1 MELIQKIKNNKTGFL
16 SELVI
21 HFFVVIF
28 QYFQIVFESHLNKL
42 QKEVFEIVCDKES
55 LNALNNFLDL
65 KVAFQYWKYIV
76 YNKIIVESKNFFHVF
91 EHPTWFIYLI
101 SIVIFIYLL
110 AIDEY
115 IYNWFWDFI
124 PKFGEERTN
133 EKGRTCFLNDFPIL
147 ELPWEFRLVLF
158 LS

>member
-65 KVAFQYWKYIV
+65 KVAFQY
-76 YNKIIVESKNFFHVF
+76 
-91 EHPTWFIYLI
+91 
-101 SIVIFIYLL
+101 
-110 AIDEY
+110 
-115 IYNWFWDFI
+115 
-124 PKFGEERTN
+124 
-133 EKGRTCFLNDFPIL
+133 
-147 ELPWEFRLVLF
+147 
-158 LS
+158 